1 QRDAE
6 CTDSNRNSVD
16 VQCRLQTTQ
25 ERNHW
30 LQERLRE
37 CQTVGCKTSRLSE

>member
-1 QRDAE
+1 MDAE

-30 LQERLRE
+30 LQENRVNAK
-37 CQTVGCKTSRLSE
+37 QWDVKPVD

>member
-1 QRDAE
+1 
-6 CTDSNRNSVD
+6 
-16 VQCRLQTTQ
+16 
-25 ERNHW
+25 HW